1 MSRPGKLFLPCT
13 SRAADAAG
21 EGTTKHKDSSAFT
34 RFEIESR
41 KVEENQPGYKATES
55 EVVNY
60 TPSFPV
66 SKAALSSS
74 PATAPT
80 QAQDEAEPC
89 DEDEKSVM
97 EDEEEKEKKP

>member
-1 MSRPGKLFLPCT
+1 MTG
-13 SRAADAAG
+13 
-21 EGTTKHKDSSAFT
+21 
-34 RFEIESR
+34 
-41 KVEENQPGYKATES
+41 
-55 EVVNY
+55 
-60 TPSFPV
+60 
-66 SKAALSSS
+66 SKKSLKRVYDSSS